1 MCLLSIIIP
10 NYNNGKFLNRCLDSI
25 LSAKEQNIEVIVI
38 DDGSI
43 DNSVQVLQKY
53 NDYRLTYYTQA
64 NKGVS
69 ATRNRGIE
77 LAKGKYITFCD
88 ADDYYTENAID
99 DLTGQINMTN
109 EDPDIFVFNAYQ
121 ETIEENGHRNRKIW
135 TNATSERI
143 DTAATQPID
152 CGIYMEFVVQNS
164 NMNCAVNKVYKN
176 TLLTAGEVSFPVS
189 LGIGEDGIFNLKCA
203 ARCHK
208 VVYIPATFYVYCYGE
223 SEFTSG
229 KLRNKTGRLNETIR
243 GFEERKSIIDEYC
256 NKSKVSE
263 ERVKKLERLHEDY
276 MIEQL
281 YHQAKGVKANVGS
294 SAFKEYVKNNSAMRE
309 ACWHL
314 ILRGTNMK
322 RKIQSIV
329 TFYMMRF

>member
-1 MCLLSIIIP
+1 M
-10 NYNNGKFLNRCLDSI
+10 
-25 LSAKEQNIEVIVI
+25 
-38 DDGSI
+38 
-43 DNSVQVLQKY
+43 
-53 NDYRLTYYTQA
+53 
-64 NKGVS
+64 
-69 ATRNRGIE
+69 
-77 LAKGKYITFCD
+77 
-88 ADDYYTENAID
+88 
-99 DLTGQINMTN
+99 
-109 EDPDIFVFNAYQ
+109 
-121 ETIEENGHRNRKIW
+121 
-135 TNATSERI
+135 ERI

-164 NMNCAVNKVYKN
+164 NMNSAVNKVYKN

-322 RKIQSIV
+322 RKILFPQISGLMHGGDYNPEQWLDRPDILEADV
-329 TFYMMRF
+329 QMMKEAGMNVRHLAFFHGPHMNRKRENFISSGFTKSWTGYMKTAFIQFWQHLPVRVRHGWMKNIRRRCVWMHMGCAIIMGFGIIIA